1 MHSKWVWL
9 CPEIPTA
16 MRVGTGSEA
25 LLIECSET
33 SDFLFLCLS
42 PFLAS
47 TRDTSARWRERWT
60 GARSS
65 KQSAKGGL
73 KIWVLSLINSCDF
86 QLWRP
91 FSLSQ
96 FLHLQNGSTAITSQ
110 NSEWGHLDNLFYIK
124 PKIIHYNIFF
134 FSKSLSDDNNNLIF
148 TVIIFCCTARLVGF

>member
-86 QLWRP
+86 QLWHL
-91 FSLSQ
+91 FSLNFFICKMEVLPSHHRIQ
-96 FLHLQNGSTAITSQ
+96 K
-110 NSEWGHLDNLFYIK
+110 WGHLDNLFYIR
-124 PKIIHYNIFF
+124 PKIIHYSIFF
-134 FSKSLSDDNNNLIF
+134 FSKSLSLM
-148 TVIIFCCTARLVGF
+148 IIRI

>member
-86 QLWRP
+86 QLWHL
-91 FSLSQ
+91 FSLNFFICKMEVLPETGRWGEGSLQIWFQ
-96 FLHLQNGSTAITSQ
+96 FRFLRSAVTVT
-110 NSEWGHLDNLFYIK
+110 
-124 PKIIHYNIFF
+124 F
-134 FSKSLSDDNNNLIF
+134 FSLWKESFSKPLLIHLSG
-148 TVIIFCCTARLVGF
+148 VCG